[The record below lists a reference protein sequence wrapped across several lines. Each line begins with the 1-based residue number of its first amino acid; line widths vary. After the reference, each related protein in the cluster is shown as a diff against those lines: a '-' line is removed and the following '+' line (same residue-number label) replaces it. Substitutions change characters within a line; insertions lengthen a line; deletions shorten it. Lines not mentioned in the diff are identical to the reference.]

1 MSRGR
6 RILVGSVSALA
17 LALLLGPG
25 LGGCFTPPLILPGGE
40 PQRDFERLPYPNA
53 SEAVS
58 IEVEPGVFLR
68 GLFVPADEGAPIVVH
83 LLESAGSFTPCTVGV
98 AVGGMSMATTLTGRT
113 VAWDLADRGLASLFV
128 DYRGVGPSDGERDP
142 SHLAGDA
149 EAIYAEALRR
159 ARGDESR
166 LLLRGTSIGCLAA
179 AHLLLTGHRPAAVV
193 MISPVRDETV
203 VANYAY
209 AYRNPVL
216 AFLVT
221 PWFRRGV
228 GVELERAL
236 RETPRPAL
244 VITTDDD
251 ELLPPE
257 EQALLRAAIARE
269 GSAFVAVG
277 RGDPALGRRGFSING
292 EAIEL
297 PGDHFWLAYSA
308 RRLLADE
315 RRVLGQLFPALPDA
329 NSRTEALIA
338 RLPEDLRAQFPVG
351 GAAREG
357 LRALAANRLH
367 DDAVF
372 AASLVLAGCT
382 TAEAIE
388 YLETSRRSGDTR
400 GLPSTWWF
408 GARDRD
414 ASLAHLSLA
423 DPAGRVPVSV
433 ALEMAGQVHLMKD
446 SDNFGGT
453 TWELADVLAFARGAA
468 LPGQYGRSAERK
480 VPFTALGPGGHYGT
494 RVGLEQAWQAL
505 TAEQSLS
512 EPEACRLILRA
523 LLKGA
528 DIDERVVTG
537 ADGRH
542 QLEVREGGRS
552 TWAAVDPLILLQAD
566 DG

>member
-1 MSRGR
+1 MSRGK
-6 RILVGSVSALA
+6 RILVCGASAVA
-17 LALLLGPG
+17 LALLVGPG

-40 PQRDFERLPYPNA
+40 PQRNFERLPYPKA

-98 AVGGMSMATTLTGRT
+98 ALGGGSMATRLAGRT

-128 DYRGVGPSDGERDP
+128 DYRGVGPSDGECDP
-142 SHLAGDA
+142 RHLAGDA
-149 EAIYAEALRR
+149 VAIYAEALRR
-159 ARGDESR
+159 AGGDESR

-179 AHLLLTGHRPAAVV
+179 AHLLQAGRRPAAVV
-193 MISPVRDETV
+193 MVAPVRDETV
-203 VANYAY
+203 VANYAH

-236 RETPRPAL
+236 AEAPVPAL

-257 EQALLRAAIARE
+257 EQALLRVAVARE
-269 GSAFVAVG
+269 GGAFVAVG
-277 RGDPALGRRGFSING
+277 RDDPALERRGVTIND
-292 EAIEL
+292 ETLEL
-297 PGDHFWLAYSA
+297 PGDHFWLACSA

-315 RRVLGQLFPALPDA
+315 RRLLGQMFPTLPDA
-329 NSRTEALIA
+329 DGRAEALVA
-338 RLPEDLRAQFPVG
+338 RLPEDLRGQFPVG
-351 GAAREG
+351 SAAREC
-357 LRALAANRLH
+357 LRALTANRLH

-382 TAEAIE
+382 TVEAVE
-388 YLETSRRSGDTR
+388 YLETSRRSGDSR
-400 GLPSTWWF
+400 GLPPAYWF
-408 GARDRD
+408 GTRDRD
-414 ASLAHLSLA
+414 ATLAHLSLA
-423 DPAGRVPVSV
+423 DPAGRVPVGV
-433 ALEMAGQVHLMKD
+433 ALQMAGQVQMMKTRD
-446 SDNFGGT
+446 DFGGT

-468 LPGQYGRSAERK
+468 LPRQYGRAAQRQ
-480 VPFTALGPGGHYGT
+480 VPFTALGPGGHYGA
-494 RVGLEQAWQAL
+494 RVELEQAWQAL

-528 DIDERVVTG
+528 DIDERVATG

-542 QLEVREGGRS
+542 QLEVRESGRS
-552 TWAAVDPLILLQAD
+552 TWEPVDPLILLQSD

>member
-1 MSRGR
+1 MSRGK
-6 RILVGSVSALA
+6 RILVCSVSVVA
-17 LALLLGPG
+17 LALLVGPG

-40 PQRDFERLPYPNA
+40 PQRNFERLPYPKA

-83 LLESAGSFTPCTVGV
+83 LLESAGSFTPCTVSV
-98 AVGGMSMATTLTGRT
+98 AVGRMSMATRLTGRT

-128 DYRGVGPSDGERDP
+128 DYRGVGPSDGECDP
-142 SHLAGDA
+142 RHLAGDA

-159 ARGDESR
+159 AGGDESR

-179 AHLLLTGHRPAAVV
+179 AHLLQAGRRPAAVV
-193 MISPVRDETV
+193 MIAPVRDETV

-216 AFLVT
+216 AFVVT

-228 GVELERAL
+228 GVDLERAM
-236 RETPRPAL
+236 REAPVPAL

-257 EQALLRAAIARE
+257 EQALLRAAVARE
-269 GSAFVAVG
+269 GSACVVVG
-277 RGDPALGRRGFSING
+277 RGDPSLMRQSASIDG
-292 EAIEL
+292 EDIEL
-297 PGDHFWLAYSA
+297 PGDHYWLAYAA

-315 RRVLGQLFPALPDA
+315 RRLLGQMYPTLPDA
-329 NSRTEALIA
+329 DVRAEALIA
-338 RLPEDLRAQFPVG
+338 RLPEDLRGQFPVG
-351 GAAREG
+351 SAAREG
-357 LRALAANRLH
+357 LRAVTASRLY
-367 DDAVF
+367 DDAGF

-388 YLETSRRSGDTR
+388 YLDTSRRSADTR
-400 GLPSTWWF
+400 GLPPAYWF
-408 GARDRD
+408 GTRDRD
-414 ASLAHLSLA
+414 ATLAHLSLA
-423 DPAGRVPVSV
+423 DPAGRVPVRV
-433 ALEMAGQVHLMKD
+433 ALQMAYQVQLMKD
-446 SDNFGGT
+446 SDLFGGT

-468 LPGQYGRSAERK
+468 LPRQYGRSAQRQ
-480 VPFTALGPGGHYGT
+480 VPFTALGPAGHYGT
-494 RVGLEQAWQAL
+494 SVELEQAWQAL

-512 EPEACRLILRA
+512 ESDACRLILRA

-542 QLEVREGGRS
+542 RLEVREAGNS
-552 TWAAVDPLILLQAD
+552 AWEAVDPLILLQAG